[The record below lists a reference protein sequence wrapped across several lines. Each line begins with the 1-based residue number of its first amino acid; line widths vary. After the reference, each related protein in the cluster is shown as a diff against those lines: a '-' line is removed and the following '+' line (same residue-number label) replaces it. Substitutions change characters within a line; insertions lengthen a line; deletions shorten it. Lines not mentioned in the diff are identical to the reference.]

1 MFENHFLIFEG
12 NPLQATLKILS
23 SHHKIFI
30 TMKRLVFLLPIAFS
44 GCFFGTFQTSEPV
57 KPGEIDGAIYMNMPA
72 YLSGDHKN
80 QAIYARQAILPYFGG
95 FIGMGALDNLS
106 LGVTGSL
113 LGIGPYAKWTA
124 YKHRK
129 YEAYL
134 SLVPKLYID
143 VFFTTT
149 VTPQLD
155 VIWGARANNVLSWY
169 VFYQVLYSWEGG
181 KVIEPDTFRIP
192 GEIRRLRG
200 FHQYVGFGVDLTGKV
215 KGQRS
220 PVPLGLRLE
229 IGGSYFYGSDGKY
242 YPFINLGVGL
252 TGGLAAGLIGY
263 TAQNPQCCYIGALAY
278 AWMLNA
284 YLTPTED
291 PRKKPKKETGKE
303 EKEEES
309 QQDSKEK

>member
-1 MFENHFLIFEG
+1 
-12 NPLQATLKILS
+12 
-23 SHHKIFI
+23 
-30 TMKRLVFLLPIAFS
+30 MKRFIPIISIAFG
-44 GCFFGTFQTSEPV
+44 GCFFGTFQTAEPV
-57 KPGEIDGAIYMNMPA
+57 KQGEIDGAIYMNIPA
-72 YLSGDHKN
+72 YLSREHKN
-80 QAIYARQAILPYFGG
+80 QAIYAQQSIYPYFGG

-113 LGIGPYAKWTA
+113 LGIGPYAKWTV

-129 YEAYL
+129 YESYL

-155 VIWGARANNVLSWY
+155 VIWGARASKVFSWY
-169 VFYQVLYSWEGG
+169 LFYQVLYSGEGG
-181 KVIEPDTFRIP
+181 KIIGTDTFRIP

-200 FHQYVGFGVDLTGKV
+200 IHQYVGFGVDLTGKI

-229 IGGSYFYGSDGKY
+229 IGGSYFYGPDGKY
-242 YPFINLGVGL
+242 YPFINLGIGL

-278 AWMLNA
+278 AWMLGA
-284 YLTPTED
+284 YSTPTED
-291 PRKKPKKETGKE
+291 SKKKPKKETGKE
-303 EKEEES
+303 EKKEES
-309 QQDSKEK
+309 PEDSKSK